1 VSDRQTVTLQVDG
14 GAYELELESRTLLS
28 DALRLLGKRGVHVGC
43 EEGACGACTVLLDG
57 DPIRSCLTFAVQVD
71 GRGVTTVHGLDDGE
85 REAQLALHEAG
96 AVQCGFCTAGI
107 LVTLAAARRNDA
119 LPATDADARAL
130 LSGHLCR
137 CTGYQRLV
145 DAVVSLGARR

>member
-1 VSDRQTVTLQVDG
+1 VTDRHTVALQVDG
-14 GAYELELESRTLLS
+14 SAHELELESRTLLS

-57 DPIRSCLTFAVQVD
+57 DPIRSCLMFAVQVN
-71 GRGVTTVHGLDDGE
+71 GRSLITVHGLDDGVSDV
-85 REAQLALHEAG
+85 RLALHEAG

-107 LVTLAAARRNDA
+107 LVTLAAARRHDA
-119 LPATDADARAL
+119 LPATDAEARAL

-137 CTGYQRLV
+137 CTGFQGLV
-145 DAVVSLGARR
+145 DAVVSLGAQR